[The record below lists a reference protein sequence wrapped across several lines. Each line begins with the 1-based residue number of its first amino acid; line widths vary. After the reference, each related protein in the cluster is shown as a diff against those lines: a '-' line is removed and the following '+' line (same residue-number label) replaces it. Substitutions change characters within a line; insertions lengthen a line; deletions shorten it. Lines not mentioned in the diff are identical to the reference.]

1 MWNFKGDLWNS
12 TQIILPMHWK
22 MQFLYNIEILRALG
36 FKSSSVFL
44 KRPPATK
51 LNNALQMRWEYAQ
64 IIAMAAIFQTTFS
77 NAFYWMKIYKFRL
90 KFLWTLFPRAQ
101 LTIFQQRRSGDKPLS
116 EPIFAKVSDAY
127 MHIYIYEYMNTLTER
142 DGGCS

>member
-1 MWNFKGDLWNS
+1 
-12 TQIILPMHWK
+12 
-22 MQFLYNIEILRALG
+22 MQFLYNIEILNALG

-44 KRPPATK
+44 KRPPVTK

-127 MHIYIYEYMNTLTER
+127 MHIYIYAYMNTLTER
-142 DGGCS
+142 DGVALKSDVNIETNKIQ